1 MAEPGYVLVSAD
13 YSQIELRLVAHFAKD
28 AGLCATLRD
37 VTQDP
42 FRRLA
47 AQWLRAPENEV
58 GAAMQ
63 LLEIA
68 LLLNHA
74 FAPMSIRSFTHSCIH
89 SSVCVFVLSFVC
101 SFVWLLK
108 HRRAFSLGSCICVL
122 QLPGQHTP

>member
-47 AQWLRAPENEV
+47 AQWLRAPEHEVGALGNCAAVDLCIHTCVHPFLHAFRRLAAQWLQAPEHEV
-58 GAAMQ
+58 GAAVQ
-63 LLEIA
+63 LLEIV
-68 LLLNHA
+68 LL
-74 FAPMSIRSFTHSCIH
+74 
-89 SSVCVFVLSFVC
+89 
-101 SFVWLLK
+101 
-108 HRRAFSLGSCICVL
+108 
-122 QLPGQHTP
+122 

>member
-13 YSQIELRLVAHFAKD
+13 YSQIELRLVAHFAQD

-47 AQWLRAPENEV
+47 AQWLRAPEHEV

-63 LLEIA
+63 LLEIM
-68 LLLNHA
+68 LLR
-74 FAPMSIRSFTHSCIH
+74 PIH
-89 SSVCVFVLSFVC
+89 SFIQLSVHSFVHLAVHMC
-101 SFVWLLK
+101 VHLFVRIR
-108 HRRAFSLGSCICVL
+108 HTC
-122 QLPGQHTP
+122 LPLWVHASVFCRLPRLDTP

>member
-13 YSQIELRLVAHFAKD
+13 YSQIELRLVAHFAQD

-47 AQWLRAPENEV
+47 AQWLRAPEHEV

-63 LLEIA
+63 LLEI
-68 LLLNHA
+68 
-74 FAPMSIRSFTHSCIH
+74 
-89 SSVCVFVLSFVC
+89 VL
-101 SFVWLLK
+101 
-108 HRRAFSLGSCICVL
+108 
-122 QLPGQHTP
+122 T